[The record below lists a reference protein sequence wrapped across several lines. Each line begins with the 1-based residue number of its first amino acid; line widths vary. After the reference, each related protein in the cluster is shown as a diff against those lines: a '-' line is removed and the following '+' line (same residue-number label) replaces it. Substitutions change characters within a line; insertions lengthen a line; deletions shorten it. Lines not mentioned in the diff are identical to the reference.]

1 MNQEIEIKEC
11 GYNGEN
17 CDGCGER
24 KNNWYICMWGSMQND
39 LYSEWESEGKNIPV
53 YPKLNN

>member
-1 MNQEIEIKEC
+1 MKQENEIKEC

-24 KNNWYICMWGSMQND
+24 KNNWYTCMWGSMQHN
-39 LYSEWESEGKNIPV
+39 LYSEWESKGENIPI
-53 YPKLNN
+53 YPK